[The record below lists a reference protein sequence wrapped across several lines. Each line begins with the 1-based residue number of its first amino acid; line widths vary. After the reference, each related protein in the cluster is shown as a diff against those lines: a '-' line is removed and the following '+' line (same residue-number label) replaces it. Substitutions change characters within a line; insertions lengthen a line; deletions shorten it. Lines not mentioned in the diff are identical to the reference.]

1 MEIYRTSG
9 EGLGYMIE
17 EVRVPEPTLSSYLF
31 ILRRRK
37 WWIVGVTVLALVV
50 AGAYL
55 VLQPKQYS
63 ATAQLLIQPE
73 NSNVTVGGSQQAI
86 TPTDVLTELQLVTSA
101 PIKSAVRQKIG
112 SEPNVA
118 ASEVGATNV
127 IAVTAVAASPSSA
140 ALIANAYANAFV
152 AYERTVTIN
161 SLTSAESQL
170 QHQISTL
177 DAQIKSLGT
186 NPASTSQAS
195 VLLNQAAILKGQ
207 LAQLQVNG
215 AVTTGGVQVVTPA
228 TPPGA
233 PSSPNPKKDGLLALV
248 AGIILGVGVAFL
260 VENLDDK
267 IYLKEEVERVASGWR
282 VLAPVPMVSSWK
294 NKEQTLVVTAR
305 EPNSGA
311 GEAYRSLRTS
321 LQFAA
326 LGSDARVILVTS
338 PSKAEGK
345 SSTVANLG
353 VVFAT
358 AGERVVIVSCDLRR
372 PRLGEF
378 FGVDEKSGLTTVM
391 LAERSLKE
399 ALQEVPGV
407 EGLSILASG
416 ERPSD
421 PTGVLSSTQ
430 LPEVLEEL
438 RQSFDLVLVDSPP
451 VLPVTDAVILSQVVD
466 ATVVVVAAGQTRG
479 KDLRRAAEAL
489 SLVHAKIVGVV
500 LNEVTKTTGYGY
512 GYGGYGK
519 RYGYG
524 EYAPTAPSVSANGNG
539 KVASGA
545 KAPEST
551 RVQ

>member
-1 MEIYRTSG
+1 
-9 EGLGYMIE
+9 MIE
-17 EVRVPEPTLSSYLF
+17 ETHLPEPTLSSYLF

-37 WWIVGVTVLALVV
+37 WWIVGVTVVALVI
-50 AGAYL
+50 AGAYS
-55 VLQPKQYS
+55 VLQPKSYS

-86 TPTDVLTELQLVTSA
+86 TPTDVLTELQLITSA
-101 PIKSAVRQKIG
+101 PVKAAVRKKIG

-118 ASEVGATNV
+118 ATEVGATNV
-127 IAVTAVAASPSSA
+127 IAVTATASSPSTA

-152 AYERTVTIN
+152 VYERTTTIN
-161 SLTSAESQL
+161 NLASAEGQL
-170 QHQISTL
+170 QHQISSL
-177 DAQIKSLGT
+177 DAQIKTLEA
-186 NPASTSQAS
+186 NPASASQVS
-195 VLLNQAAILKGQ
+195 VLLNQQAILKGQ

-233 PSSPNPKKDGLLALV
+233 PTSPNPKKDGLLALV
-248 AGIILGVGVAFL
+248 AGVILGIGIAFL

-267 IYLKEEVERVASGWR
+267 IYLKEEVERTARGWR

-294 NKEQTLVVTAR
+294 NKNQTLVVTAV

-353 VVFAT
+353 MVFAT

-378 FGVDEKSGLTTVM
+378 FGVDESVGLTNVLLGQRT
-391 LAERSLKE
+391 LEE
-399 ALQEVPGV
+399 ALQPVPHI

-421 PTGVLSSTQ
+421 PTGVLNSNQ
-430 LPEVLEEL
+430 LADVFDQL
-438 RQSFDLVLVDSPP
+438 RHSFDLVLVDSPP

-466 ATVVVVAAGQTRG
+466 ATVVVVAAGQTRA
-479 KDLRRAAEAL
+479 KELRRAAEAL
-489 SLVHAKIVGVV
+489 SLVHANVIGIV

-512 GYGGYGK
+512 GYGGYNK

-524 EYAPTAPSVSANGNG
+524 EYAPTPASTNGNG
-539 KVASGA
+539 KVAGVT
-545 KAPEST
+545 APDGT
-551 RVQ
+551 RVG